1 MASEAVRQAFRA
13 GWAAFAPGLPYF
25 ETINLEP
32 DAAAL
37 PDLWGT
43 LAFEDSDDAPATT
56 SDRYRDETGT
66 VSIGILARSGTGDAT
81 AIAAAA
87 TIHAALADWSDPSGT
102 IVVETVDPPREVN
115 TESRGAWFILSL
127 DADFRRLYEAAP

>member
-1 MASEAVRQAFRA
+1 MASAAVRDAFRA
-13 GWAAFAPGLPYF
+13 AWPVFAAALPYF
-25 ETINLEP
+25 ETVNVEP
-32 DAAAL
+32 DAAGL

-66 VSIGILARSGTGDAT
+66 VSIGILARSGTGDAA

-87 TIHAALADWSDPSGT
+87 AIHAALADWSDPTGT

-115 TESRGAWFILSL
+115 TESRGAWFILSV
-127 DADFRRLYEAAP
+127 DADFRRLYEVAP